1 MVLLRNGIIDKIE
14 GLEDVLNHPDVFD
27 IVQFKHLGD
36 VMDAAGTLNQVF
48 ARIFMS
54 SQNIDSLLETI
65 DFLKDHL
72 KIYDTDGNNMIL
84 EFFNTSI
91 IKEIEGEQF

>member
-1 MVLLRNGIIDKIE
+1 
-14 GLEDVLNHPDVFD
+14 
-27 IVQFKHLGD
+27 
-36 VMDAAGTLNQVF
+36 MDAAGTLNQVF

-84 EFFNTSI
+84 
-91 IKEIEGEQF
+91 

>member
-1 MVLLRNGIIDKIE
+1 
-14 GLEDVLNHPDVFD
+14 
-27 IVQFKHLGD
+27 
-36 VMDAAGTLNQVF
+36 
-48 ARIFMS
+48 MS